1 MIINLI
7 SHEHNLFRVDNL
19 FLKFKVFYGD
29 LWNAPFKDNDD
40 FLEFAK
46 REWCDGLRRFS
57 DDVFQDAITY
67 CREYEINFPPTLSE
81 FIGICRGFSRYKSIF
96 ESISMAE
103 V

>member
-40 FLEFAK
+40 FWLFRVSSGSLYA
-46 REWCDGLRRFS
+46 
-57 DDVFQDAITY
+57 
-67 CREYEINFPPTLSE
+67 
-81 FIGICRGFSRYKSIF
+81 
-96 ESISMAE
+96 
-103 V
+103 